1 LGCHNWT
8 DKSIEEMHDSYFKR
22 LWCKYQGDDMSKME
36 DGFEDAYQK
45 LFENGKQTL
54 DKNKVI

>member
-1 LGCHNWT
+1 
-8 DKSIEEMHDSYFKR
+8 MHDSYFKR
-22 LWCKYQGDDMSKME
+22 LWCKYQGDDMSRAE

-54 DKNKVI
+54 DKDKEI

>member
-1 LGCHNWT
+1 
-8 DKSIEEMHDSYFKR
+8 MHDSYFKR
-22 LWCKYQGDDMSKME
+22 LWCKYQGDDMSRVE

-54 DKNKVI
+54 DKDKEI